1 MKIFKYF
8 LGYLAFSILIFFAF
22 FFIFSIYS
30 ASMGISNWTE
40 GTRAAFSI
48 ILGLSQL
55 IMIMMF
61 GAVIILKMI
70 NE

>member
-22 FFIFSIYS
+22 LFVFSIYS
-30 ASMGISNWTE
+30 ASMDISNWTE

-48 ILGLSQL
+48 ILGFSQL
-55 IMIMMF
+55 ILIMMF
-61 GAVIILKMI
+61 GAVVIPKMC
-70 NE
+70 E